1 MSARA
6 THEGELAIGSGVP
19 CAVLD
24 SGQRVLTLRGAA
36 RVLGLGSGGS
46 RLARFIGQARLAP
59 HLEWV
64 GQSAKRS
71 GARGSQAAGSAR
83 NGVGQFIEFTAAD
96 GSAAQGIDV
105 RTVVSIARAV
115 VRADREG
122 DLTAAQRGAVE
133 AAVALLDALAEVGI
147 AALVDEATGY
157 RAELSDDDYVR
168 MFVRQLPA
176 GWARRFPPSFY
187 TALSQVTG
195 LRPRGHTRPNRWAQ
209 LTNQFVYSRLK
220 PSVQAELRRLADQHG
235 ARMHQFI
242 SEEADRALDAL
253 IDTATRCM
261 LAHRSVEP
269 ALAMMD
275 KIYPVE
281 GAGVVVAP
289 KGRAANQLMFA
300 FEGAV

>member
-1 MSARA
+1 MPARA
-6 THEGELAIGSGVP
+6 THEGELTIGSGIP

-24 SGQRVLTLRGAA
+24 TGQRILSSRGAA
-36 RVLGLGSGGS
+36 AILGVRTTGALVIANLAS
-46 RLARFIGQARLAP
+46 RNWLKP
-59 HLEWV
+59 HLKV
-64 GQSAKRS
+64 GTSRKPVRVKPVAYRPLHGGKLAQGVEAQTLVDIAK
-71 GARGSQAAGSAR
+71 A
-83 NGVGQFIEFTAAD
+83 VIAAD
-96 GSAAQGIDV
+96 
-105 RTVVSIARAV
+105 RA
-115 VRADREG
+115 G
-122 DLTAAQRGAVE
+122 DLTSRQKRIADAAYDLI
-133 AAVALLDALAEVGI
+133 VALAGVGI

-176 GWARRFPPSFY
+176 GWTRRFPPSFY

-300 FEGAV
+300 FEAAV